1 MYEILNDIL
10 DRVRQILYKDYSHE
24 TRDFKRGYRYCTTM
38 YAIGLER
45 ASEELKRAN
54 IRYNQSQQIKELERE
69 LRDVMYKLKHLQ
81 ENPPKT
87 KFEDDE
93 RFIHIIA
100 SIAKDYSKR
109 LMSSRKEERE
119 RITEIFKRYI

>member
-24 TRDFKRGYRYCTTM
+24 TSDFKRGYRYCATM
-38 YAIGLER
+38 YSIGLEK

-69 LRDVMYKLKHLQ
+69 LRDVKYKLKHLQ

-87 KFEDDE
+87 KFEDDK
-93 RFIHIIA
+93 RFTHIIE

-109 LMSSRKEERE
+109 LSSSRKEERE
-119 RITEIFKRYI
+119 RIKEIFKRYI

>member
-1 MYEILNDIL
+1 MYEILNDITE
-10 DRVRQILYKDYSHE
+10 RVRRVLSKDYSHE
-24 TRDFKRGYRYCTTM
+24 TGDFKRGFRYCQTLFS
-38 YAIGLER
+38 IGIDKSAED
-45 ASEELKRAN
+45 LKRAN
-54 IRYNQSQQIKELERE
+54 TRYNQGQRIKELERE
-69 LRDVMYKLKHLQ
+69 LRDVKYKLKHLQ
-81 ENPPKT
+81 ENPSKT

-93 RFIHIIA
+93 RFTHIIA

>member
-10 DRVRQILYKDYSHE
+10 NRVRQILHKDYSHE

-38 YAIGLER
+38 YAIGLEK
-45 ASEELKRAN
+45 ASEELKRAS
-54 IRYNQSQQIKELERE
+54 IRYNQSQQIKGWVSELS
-69 LRDVMYKLKHLQ
+69 DVKYKLKHPQ
-81 ENPPKT
+81 ESPPKT

-100 SIAKDYSKR
+100 SIGKDYSKR
-109 LMSSRKEERE
+109 LMSTKKEERE
-119 RITEIFKRYI
+119 RITEIFKR

>member
-10 DRVRQILYKDYSHE
+10 ERVRTILYKDYSHE
-24 TRDFKRGYRYCTTM
+24 TRDFKRGYRYCSTL
-38 YAIGLER
+38 YSIGLEK
-45 ASEELKRAN
+45 ATEELKRAN
-54 IRYNQSQQIKELERE
+54 IRYNQAQRIKDLEKELS
-69 LRDVMYKLKHLQ
+69 DVKYKLKHLQ
-81 ENPPKT
+81 ENPKKV

-93 RFIHIIA
+93 RFTHIIA

-109 LMSSRKEERE
+109 LISIKKEERE